1 MDLDRFFPYRL
12 ARLADAVSRA
22 ITPVYSQRF
31 GLSRDEW
38 RVLAALA
45 ERKAVRTA
53 DLIAQTT
60 LDKMQ
65 VSRALARMESA
76 GLIERESDPG
86 DARARIVRSTAAA
99 RALYRKIV
107 PMAQARENYLLE
119 ALSAD
124 ERALLDAT
132 LDTLLEQARQL
143 EQQG

>member
-1 MDLDRFFPYRL
+1 MDLDRFVPYRL

-22 ITPVYSQRF
+22 IAPVYAQRF

-45 ERKAVRTA
+45 ERKAVKTA

-65 VSRALARMESA
+65 ASRALARMESA
-76 GLIERESDPG
+76 GLIERSPDPD

-99 RALYRKIV
+99 RALYRKIA
-107 PMAQARENYLLE
+107 PMALAREAYLLE
-119 ALSAD
+119 VLSPD
-124 ERALLDAT
+124 ERRLLDAT
-132 LDTLLEQARQL
+132 LDTLFERARQL
-143 EQQG
+143 EQRG